1 MSTPAQWF
9 DPELALLEERVAAT
23 ELAWLTLDVD
33 VATLRVEIDNFALIH
48 HERLGPLYARLD
60 ELEALVAEARA
71 ARTGDPEDLR
81 RAAEARQV
89 VDELPDLDAL
99 FADIREAEAARS
111 EQRPPGGPQSGEP
124 PREDPR
130 AGEPPREVPGAAGWG
145 RVRPGKEA
153 QRLYRELARA
163 AHPDLSTDPAEQRRR
178 SEFIAR
184 ANEAYGR
191 GDTEALRVL
200 AEEWSTAPEAAP
212 HPQAP
217 ERGQWLRQRLEWLG
231 ARIGEL
237 AAERVRL
244 ESSPMGALLALA
256 PGEPERLL
264 TELADQLLATAAERQ
279 RELERLLGEAA
290 PAGGHAR
297 HNGPFPDF
305 RPGGPTSAHR
315 PPSPQ
320 ETPSMFQQIPT
331 VVVETVPAGAAL
343 IDVREQDEWD
353 AGHAEGALHLPM
365 SQFTA
370 RLDELPDGPL
380 YVVCRVGGRSAQV
393 VQYLVAQGREAFN
406 VDGGMFAWEQ
416 AGRPL
421 VSGSGDQA
429 YVL

>member
-1 MSTPAQWF
+1 MSTPVQWF

-71 ARTGDPEDLR
+71 ARTGDPEDVR

-89 VDELPDLDAL
+89 VAELPDLDAL

-111 EQRPPGGPQSGEP
+111 EQRPPSEPQVSEP
-124 PREDPR
+124 PR
-130 AGEPPREVPGAAGWG
+130 
-145 RVRPGKEA
+145 RVRPDKEA

-163 AHPDLSTDPAEQRRR
+163 AHPDLTTEPAEQQRR

-191 GDTEALRVL
+191 GDTAGLRAL

-217 ERGQWLRQRLEWLG
+217 ERGQWLRQRLEWLS

-237 AAERVRL
+237 AAEQVRL
-244 ESSPMGALLALA
+244 ESSPMGSLLALA
-256 PGEPERLL
+256 PGEPEQLL

-279 RELERLLGEAA
+279 RELEQLLGAA
-290 PAGGHAR
+290 SPAGGHAR
-297 HNGPFPDF
+297 HNGPSS
-305 RPGGPTSAHR
+305 RLRSGGPRLAHQ

-320 ETPSMFQQIPT
+320 ETSSMFQQIPT
-331 VVVETVPAGAAL
+331 VLVETVPAGAAL